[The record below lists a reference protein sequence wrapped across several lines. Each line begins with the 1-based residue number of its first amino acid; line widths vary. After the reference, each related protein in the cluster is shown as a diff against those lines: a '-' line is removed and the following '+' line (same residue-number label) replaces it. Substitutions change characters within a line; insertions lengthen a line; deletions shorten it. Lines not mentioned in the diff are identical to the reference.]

1 MLEKLSLQSRLTYS
15 IITLVV
21 LALLVITVFGFW
33 QSSKLLKEEALQRSI
48 DLTQKYS
55 LQIKNQIDEAF
66 IVSRSLT
73 EFVLGLKAKGVVN
86 RDAYLEALKGNL
98 MQSDLFFGI
107 GLYMEPN
114 GLDGKD
120 SDFKNHPDYAKS
132 GGRFCPWVRKDGKG
146 GIVIEPSDAVEIET
160 PGVGDWYLNPKKNKK
175 ESMVEPYLYPLSD
188 GTKLMIM
195 TPSVPIMIKDEF
207 IGLASVD
214 ISLEAVQK
222 IISNIKPYDTGYGM
236 LISSENKYLTN
247 INPDLVDKEVVEK
260 DKIFLDVINTGSL
273 KTFEVY
279 NEALKEDAVIVSTP
293 IPLGRTGKNW
303 ALVIVAPKSKIL
315 AGSKRLAIIQASM
328 ALVAVILLIV
338 LVVLIAR
345 GISLPLM
352 RENSSVEKAAVTL
365 NEFSSKLLNLSENLA
380 QSSTEQSSALVQTAS
395 AMDEISHMVEKNNE
409 AAKKSRETAEQSKVV
424 AFEGKKATD
433 QMLVS
438 MKKIQESNLDIIE
451 QNNKGSLEVQ
461 GIIKIIEAINEK
473 TKVINDI
480 VFQTKLLAFNAS
492 VEAARAGESGKGF
505 AVVAEEVSKL
515 AAMSGSAAGEITE
528 LLNESSTKV
537 TQIINQNQNA
547 INNLIDSS
555 RVRVDEGVV
564 FMEKF
569 TERLNEIVE
578 RSEAVSSLVTEIVEA
593 SSEQTSGVAE
603 VTKAISHLDKEAQN
617 NSHLARDVSNS
628 AAMVKENSDDLKK
641 IVEHLNSI
649 ILGKNHH

>member
-214 ISLEAVQK
+214 ISLVAVQK